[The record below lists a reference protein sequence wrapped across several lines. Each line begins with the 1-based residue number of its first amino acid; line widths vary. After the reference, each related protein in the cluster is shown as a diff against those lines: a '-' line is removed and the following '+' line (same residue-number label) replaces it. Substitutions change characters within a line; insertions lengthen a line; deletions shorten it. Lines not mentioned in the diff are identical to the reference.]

1 MLFGGIT
8 MAFIKGFRGMRYTEK
23 AGNIADLV
31 CPPYDIISPAQ
42 REALIEK
49 NPNNFVRLELPEGED
64 KYVKANEL
72 YRQWMADGIL
82 AQDEKDSIYVYEM
95 SFVINDIPRAVKGI
109 FCAVRLEEFEDRVIL
124 PHEFTLSKAK
134 NDRFELLNAAKASF
148 SQIYSMY
155 SDEDQSIRARIESVS
170 AGTPDIEFTD
180 DESVTHRLWRVTDE
194 AQIAAFT
201 EAFAGRQLFIADG
214 HHRYETALN
223 YRKKVK
229 AETPD
234 FSESHPANFTC
245 MFLVDME
252 CDGLVV
258 FPTHRMLANIGHF
271 DEQETLEK
279 INKYFSFERKSDITN
294 IEQDLLDK
302 SEDHAMALYTGKD
315 HYYLLTF
322 REIELVRE
330 MLADMSEA
338 FCDLDVT
345 ILHTLILDKVFGITK
360 SDLAKQTKITY
371 TRSIDEAVS
380 LVKAGKQECAFF
392 LNATRVDQIKN
403 VAKAGDKMPQKATY
417 FYPKL
422 ITGMVFIKFD

>member
-1 MLFGGIT
+1 
-8 MAFIKGFRGMRYTEK
+8 MAFVKGFRGMRYTEK

-42 REALIEK
+42 RQELIEK
-49 NPNNFVRLELPEGED
+49 NPNNFVRLELPEGEN
-64 KYVKANEL
+64 KYEQANEL
-72 YRQWMADGIL
+72 YKQWVADGIL

-95 SFVINDIPRAVKGI
+95 SFVVNGISRAVKGI

-134 NDRFELLNAAKASF
+134 NDRFELLNTTKASF

-170 AGTPDIEFTD
+170 AGSPDIEFTD
-180 DESVTHRLWRVTDE
+180 GEGVTHRLWCVTDVS
-194 AQIAAFT
+194 QIAAFT
-201 EAFAGRQLFIADG
+201 EAFADRQLFIADG

-229 AETPD
+229 AETMD
-234 FSESHPANFTC
+234 FNETHPANFTC

-258 FPTHRMLANIGHF
+258 FPTHRMLNNIGHF

-279 INKYFSFERKSDITN
+279 INKYFSFERRNDLSN
-294 IEQDLLDK
+294 IEQDLIDG
-302 SEDHAMALYTGKD
+302 STEHAIGLYTGKD
-315 HYYLLTF
+315 YYYRLTF
-322 REIELVRE
+322 HDVELVRE
-330 MLADMSEA
+330 MLADMSDA

-371 TRSIDEAVS
+371 TRSIDEVLT

-392 LNATRVDQIKN
+392 LNATRVDQIKD

>member
-1 MLFGGIT
+1 
-8 MAFIKGFRGMRYTEK
+8 MALVKGFQGMRYTAK

-31 CPPYDIISPAQ
+31 SPPYDIISPDQ
-42 REALIEK
+42 RDALVGRSPYNI
-49 NPNNFVRLELPEGED
+49 VQLELPVGED
-64 KYVKANEL
+64 KYKKATEL
-72 YRQWMADGIL
+72 YNQWVADGIL
-82 AQDEKDSIYVYEM
+82 KQDEKDSIYIYEM
-95 SFVINDIPRAVKGI
+95 CFTVNDIHRSVKGMI
-109 FCAVRLEEFEDRVIL
+109 CAVRLEEFENRVIL
-124 PHEFTLSKAK
+124 PHEYTLSKAK
-134 NDRFELLNAAKASF
+134 NDRFELLHAAKASF

-155 SDEDQSIRARIESVS
+155 SDEQQVTRARIERIS
-170 AGTPDIEFTD
+170 ADAPDIEFTD
-180 DESVTHRLWRVTDE
+180 EEGITHRLWCVTDE
-194 AQIAAFT
+194 EQIAAF
-201 EAFAGRQLFIADG
+201 AADFVDRQLFIADG

-234 FSESHPANFTC
+234 FSSEHPANYTC

-258 FPTHRMLANIGHF
+258 FPTHRMLANLGSF

-279 INKYFSFERKSDITN
+279 INKYFSFERRNDLTN
-294 IEQDLLDK
+294 IEQDLLDGWD
-302 SEDHAMALYTGKD
+302 SHSIALYTGKD
-315 HYYLLTF
+315 YYYLLGF
-322 REIELVRE
+322 HEVELVRE
-330 MLADMSEA
+330 MQVDRSES

-371 TRSIDEAVS
+371 TRSIDEA
-380 LVKAGKQECAFF
+380 LAQVKVGKQECAFF
-392 LNATRVDQIKN
+392 LNPTRVEQIKD